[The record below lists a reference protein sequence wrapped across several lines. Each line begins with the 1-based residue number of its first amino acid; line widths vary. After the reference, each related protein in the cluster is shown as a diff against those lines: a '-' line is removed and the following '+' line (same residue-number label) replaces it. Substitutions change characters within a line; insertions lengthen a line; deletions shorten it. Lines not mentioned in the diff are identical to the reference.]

1 MTDRLARARRRLE
14 IVQYFQENGAVAT
27 AEKFGINRARVY
39 QILHFMTKVRQPKQ
53 SRLEDDACT
62 K

>member
-14 IVQYFQENGAVAT
+14 IVQYFQENGAVKT
-27 AEKFGINRARVY
+27 AEQFGINRARVY
-39 QILHFMTKVRQPKQ
+39 QILHFMTRVRQPKP
-53 SRLEDDACT
+53 SRLKDDACT